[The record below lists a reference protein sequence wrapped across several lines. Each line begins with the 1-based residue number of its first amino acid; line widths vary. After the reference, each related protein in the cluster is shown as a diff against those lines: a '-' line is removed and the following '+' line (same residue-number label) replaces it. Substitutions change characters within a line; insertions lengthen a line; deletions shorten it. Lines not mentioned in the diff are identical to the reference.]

1 MAEEAAETL
10 KGRIQQELDPSR
22 LIPNLTAG
30 AVVSVVVVIVSISL
44 GTLIFGGKLEAYL
57 PTGLGI
63 MLFSG
68 ILITACVSLFSS
80 YSGMIAYPQE
90 RVAPI
95 LAVMAAAITA
105 QLTGRVELDIIFYTV
120 VAAISITSLAN
131 GVFLWGLGF
140 FKLGALIRFIP
151 YPVIGG
157 FLAGTGYLLVRGSLG
172 VMTGIHIDM
181 EHLHELFEG
190 QHLYQWIC
198 GAAFGTLIVVMT
210 HIVHRSWVLP
220 AILVGGIVAFYGI
233 MSALG
238 VSAEA
243 ARMDGWLLGPF
254 PEGEPWKPIAFEA
267 MSKARWDPLI
277 GQIGNIG
284 TILLISIIS
293 VLLNSGALELIVKK
307 DIDLNRELKV
317 AGGANVLIGLGGG
330 TVGFHSLSISRLS
343 FQMGADSRMV
353 GIIAAVAC
361 ALMLFLGSGVMEY
374 LPRTILGGLLFF
386 LGMHFLIDW
395 VYESYFKL
403 TKADY
408 AVVIMI
414 LGFVAAF
421 GYLHGVVVGIIACV
435 ILFLVNYAKIDV
447 IKHALTGTHQ
457 HSNVDRPG
465 KHRRFLEEHG
475 DRLFIFK
482 LQGFIFF
489 GTANGL
495 LEQVRQRLAEAD
507 KERLDFMVLDFKAVT
522 GIDSSSVL
530 SFVKMLQLAE
540 KNHFTLVFTHLTPD
554 IERLLN
560 KEGFDK
566 ADPKVFRTFDDL
578 DYGLEWCENEIL
590 ARNDMGMSNYEKLT
604 LREQLKSDFVD
615 RIDFDHLLTYFERIE
630 VGEGHELIR
639 EGEESDSM
647 YLIERGQVTAKL
659 EMIKDKDHRL
669 RTMCAGAVVGELG
682 MILNEPRT
690 ATVVADRA
698 SIIYKLS
705 KDNLSR
711 MEKEAPD
718 LAVAFLEFITHLVSE
733 RLANANRTIRVL
745 LE

>member
-1 MAEEAAETL
+1 MAEESAV
-10 KGRIQQELDPSR
+10 KSWVQHELDPSR

-44 GTLIFGGKLEAYL
+44 GTLIFGGRLEAYL

-68 ILITACVSLFSS
+68 VLITAIVSLFSS

-95 LAVMAAAITA
+95 LAVMAAAILA
-105 QLTGRVELDIIFYTV
+105 QLSGEVELEIIFYTV

-172 VMTGIHIDM
+172 VMTGIHIDL

-190 QHLYQWIC
+190 VHLAQWLI
-198 GAAFGTLIVVMT
+198 GFGFGTLIVVLT
-210 HIVHRSWVLP
+210 HMVHKSWVLP
-220 AILVGGIVAFYGI
+220 AILVGGIAAFYAV
-233 MSALG
+233 MAALG

-243 ARMDGWLLGPF
+243 ARADGWLLGPF

-267 MSKARWDPLI
+267 MGKARWEPLV

-343 FQMGADSRMV
+343 FAMGADSRMV
-353 GIIAAVAC
+353 GVIASIAC
-361 ALMLFLGSGVMEY
+361 AIMLFFGSGVMEY

-395 VYESYFKL
+395 VYESYFRL

-408 AVVIMI
+408 AVVILI

-421 GYLHGVVVGIIACV
+421 GYLQGVVVGIIACV

-447 IKHALTGTHQ
+447 VKHALTGTHQ

-465 KHRRFLEEHG
+465 KHRRFLQEHG
-475 DRLFIFK
+475 ERLSIFK

-495 LEQVRQRLAEAD
+495 LEQVRQRLAEVD
-507 KERLDFMVLDFKAVT
+507 REHLDFMVLDFKAVT

-540 KNHFTLVFTHLTPD
+540 KNRFTLVFTHLTPE

-560 KEGFDK
+560 KEGFDQ
-566 ADPKVFRTFDDL
+566 ADASVFCTFSDL
-578 DYGLEWCENEIL
+578 DYGLQWCENQIL
-590 ARNDMGMSNYEKLT
+590 SRNNMDAESYEKLT
-604 LREQLKSDFVD
+604 LRDQLRPDFVE
-615 RIDFDHLLTYFERIE
+615 RINFDTLLTYFERME
-630 VGEGHELIR
+630 VDEGEVLIR
-639 EGEESDSM
+639 EGDASDSM

-659 EMIKDKDHRL
+659 EMATDKDHRL

-682 MILNEPRT
+682 MILDEPRV
-690 ATVVADRA
+690 ATVVADRK
-698 SIIYKLS
+698 SVIYRLS
-705 KDNLSR
+705 KDSLGR
-711 MEKEAPD
+711 MEKESPA
-718 LAVAFLEFITHLVSE
+718 LAVAFLEFITHLVAE
-733 RLANANRTIRVL
+733 RLANTSRAIRL
-745 LE
+745 ILE